1 MNGNF
6 GFCFAKKHNQDI
18 LVNTKIFIQHKKKG
32 KIKFKIV
39 LLSFGSVQVQKRKK
53 IIKTKENLIAEK
65 RKQNKTKLTIPM

>member
-32 KIKFKIV
+32 KI
-39 LLSFGSVQVQKRKK
+39 
-53 IIKTKENLIAEK
+53 
-65 RKQNKTKLTIPM
+65 